1 MQQQKL
7 AGDLQHGVATF
18 PRIQASV
25 GDMMN
30 VADRLMYFAKNRAKT
45 GLFRKFLSGA
55 RKGKTRLA
63 KAANQKCVT
72 NRADDDPIS

>member
-30 VADRLMYFAKNRAKT
+30 VADRLMYFAKKQGKNRIVQEIFVGRPEGEDQAKSSKSKMRHQP
-45 GLFRKFLSGA
+45 GG
-55 RKGKTRLA
+55 
-63 KAANQKCVT
+63 
-72 NRADDDPIS
+72 